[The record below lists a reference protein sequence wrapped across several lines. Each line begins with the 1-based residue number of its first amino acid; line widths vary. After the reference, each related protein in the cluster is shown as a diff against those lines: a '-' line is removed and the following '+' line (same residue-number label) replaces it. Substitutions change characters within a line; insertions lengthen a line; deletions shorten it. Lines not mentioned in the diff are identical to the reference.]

1 MQALWMLAAAFFF
14 ATMAVCVKFASEHFN
29 SAELVFYRG
38 LLGILFMW
46 LLARSRG
53 IPLATRYPGMHMWR
67 SLVGVISLGAWFYAI
82 AQLPLATAM
91 TLNYMS
97 SVWIAAFLVGGALL
111 MGLLPARS
119 TDATNTATPS
129 SQDGAAEP
137 AVPGRRRSAPSG
149 GSAVREATSVGATF
163 NQGPLVLTVIAG
175 FIGVIMMLRPTIEQN
190 QAFAGL
196 VGLMSGLLAAF
207 AYMQVMAL
215 ARIGEPETRT
225 VFYFAVGSAVAGG
238 LAITVTG
245 VSEWHWKPALWLI
258 PLGVLASLG
267 QLCMTRAYS
276 LARTRSATLV
286 VANLQYSGIVFGAI
300 YSLLLFGE
308 RLPLIGWAGMALIM
322 ASGIA
327 ATVLRARAAP
337 GAPAEE
343 H

>member
-14 ATMAVCVKFASEHFN
+14 ATMAVCVKFASVYFN

-38 LLGILFMW
+38 LLGMFFMW
-46 LLARSRG
+46 ALARTRG
-53 IPLATRYPGMHMWR
+53 VTLATRYPGMHMWR

-82 AQLPLATAM
+82 AHLPLATAM

-97 SVWIAAFLVGGALL
+97 SVWIATFLVGGALL
-111 MGLLPARS
+111 MGLLPAR
-119 TDATNTATPS
+119 
-129 SQDGAAEP
+129 GK
-137 AVPGRRRSAPSG
+137 PGTGTVAS
-149 GSAVREATSVGATF
+149 
-163 NQGPLVLTVIAG
+163 QGPLVLTVITG
-175 FIGVIMMLRPTIEQN
+175 FIGVVMMLRPTIEQN

-196 VGLMSGLLAAF
+196 IGLMSGLLAAF

-215 ARIGEPETRT
+215 ARVGEPETRT

-238 LAITVTG
+238 LGMLVAGI
-245 VSEWHWKPALWLI
+245 SDWHWKPALWLL

-276 LARTRSATLV
+276 MAKTRSATLV

-300 YSLLLFGE
+300 YSLVLFGDQI
-308 RLPLIGWAGMALIM
+308 PLLGWAGMALIVV
-322 ASGIA
+322 SGIA

>member
-14 ATMAVCVKFASEHFN
+14 ASMAVCVKFASEYFN
-29 SAELVFYRG
+29 SAELVCYRG
-38 LLGILFMW
+38 LLGMLFMW
-46 LLARSRG
+46 ALARTRS
-53 IPLATRYPGMHMWR
+53 IPLATRFPGMHMWR

-82 AQLPLATAM
+82 AHLPLATAM

-97 SVWIAAFLVGGALL
+97 SVWIATFLVGGALL
-111 MGLLPARS
+111 MGLLPARGDS
-119 TDATNTATPS
+119 VA
-129 SQDGAAEP
+129 
-137 AVPGRRRSAPSG
+137 
-149 GSAVREATSVGATF
+149 REATSVGAGLS
-163 NQGPLVLTVIAG
+163 QGPLVLTVITG

-196 VGLMSGLLAAF
+196 IGLMSGLLAAF

-215 ARIGEPETRT
+215 ARVGEPETRT
-225 VFYFAVGSAVAGG
+225 VFYFAVGSAVAGSAG
-238 LAITVTG
+238 MLVAGI
-245 VSEWHWKPALWLI
+245 SEWPGKPALWLI

-276 LARTRSATLV
+276 LAKTRSATLV
-286 VANLQYSGIVFGAI
+286 VANLQYSGIVFGAV
-300 YSLLLFGE
+300 YSLVLFGD
-308 RLPLIGWAGMALIM
+308 RIPLIGWAGMALIV

-337 GAPAEE
+337 GSPAEE

>member
-14 ATMAVCVKFASEHFN
+14 ATMAVCVKFASEYFN

-38 LLGILFMW
+38 LLGMFFMW
-46 LLARSRG
+46 ALARTRG
-53 IPLATRYPGMHMWR
+53 VTLSTRFPGMHMWR

-82 AQLPLATAM
+82 AHLPLATAM

-111 MGLLPARS
+111 MGLLPARGQ
-119 TDATNTATPS
+119 ATTA
-129 SQDGAAEP
+129 
-137 AVPGRRRSAPSG
+137 
-149 GSAVREATSVGATF
+149 SVAS
-163 NQGPLVLTVIAG
+163 QGPLVLTVITGFAG
-175 FIGVIMMLRPTIEQN
+175 VVMMLRPTIEQN

-196 VGLMSGLLAAF
+196 IGLMSGLLAAF

-215 ARIGEPETRT
+215 ARVGEPETRT

-238 LAITVTG
+238 AGMLVTG

-276 LARTRSATLV
+276 LAKTRSATLV
-286 VANLQYSGIVFGAI
+286 VANLQYSGIVFGAV
-300 YSLLLFGE
+300 YSLILFGD
-308 RLPLIGWAGMALIM
+308 RIPLIGWAGMALIV

-337 GAPAEE
+337 GSPAEE